1 MSVVRYLFLILD
13 VGPLAQGKE
22 SLRAFEVDEMDD
34 ELCRTIE
41 ELQKKF
47 ASLIHSAFMSFKT
60 KPVPI
65 DELQVYLSQ
74 RCADERHKIP
84 LFEKRMNDIIHQS
97 THQQVFMLLSRIRA
111 WDFLDY
117 SLLEDAVKEFDLS
130 ELNPQLASYAQ
141 DVCAFQSETKLIDFL
156 KVWKSSCL
164 EKELPACEILIA
176 KCSGDIRNITLADVA
191 KKAKIIASKF
201 NLLTLAARLGWANP
215 GSVYLLWYVP
225 EAVSKHIKEVMVSKE
240 RPNLVCYGIQ
250 ELVVG
255 KNIYKVSSIN
265 LSYMC
270 MIICMIV

>member
-1 MSVVRYLFLILD
+1 MLVFNMHALD
-13 VGPLAQGKE
+13 VGPEAQQDENLG
-22 SLRAFEVDEMDD
+22 AFEVDGRDK
-34 ELCRTIE
+34 ELCQAIE
-41 ELQKKF
+41 ALQKKF
-47 ASLIHSAFMSFKT
+47 ASLIRSAFTSSKN

-97 THQQVFMLLSRIRA
+97 THKQVFMLLSRIRA
-111 WDFLDY
+111 WDFLDF
-117 SLLEDAVKEFDLS
+117 SLLEDVVKEFGLS
-130 ELNPQLASYAQ
+130 ELNPELASYAQ
-141 DVCAFQSETKLIDFL
+141 DVCAFQSETKLVDFL

-176 KCSGDIRNITLADVA
+176 KCNGDIRNITLADVA

-225 EAVSKHIKEVMVSKE
+225 EAVSNHIKEVMASKK

-255 KNIYKVSSIN
+255 KNIYKVSSIFHIY
-265 LSYMC
+265 SYC
-270 MIICMIV
+270 I